1 MWHKLAMK
9 CGDIHVM
16 GKLIIL
22 TEKVLQGYEG
32 AGISA
37 GPDFKV

>member
-1 MWHKLAMK
+1 MK
-9 CGDIHVM
+9 CGDIRVM

-22 TEKVLQGYEG
+22 TQKVLQEG

-37 GPDFKV
+37 GCDFKV